1 MCRSKMIYSQSTI
14 IISLLACILIINIL
28 SCFSVFRLEQKFEA
42 DELID
47 IYNPNAL
54 KDLRAK
60 YNLKADKYSLE
71 LSQVARGADHKRFFG
86 KVKLEA
92 FCAIKERIGD
102 IDDGGKYVC
111 NPRAVRKDNC
121 T

>member
-1 MCRSKMIYSQSTI
+1 MLFYFYGHSI
-14 IISLLACILIINIL
+14 IP
-28 SCFSVFRLEQKFEA
+28 FLEQKFEA

-47 IYNPNAL
+47 LYNPNAL

-102 IDDGGKYVC
+102 VDDGGKYVC
-111 NPRAVRKDNC
+111 NPRDSNVGLKSEMFISMFINSNFLKFHQLYL
-121 T
+121 